1 MVVLYRI
8 LLTDECLEILNISG
22 GNKTTYIRY
31 ISCKIRL
38 LLRNSFVRKQNLRYS
53 NIRDNVSSSILMDLI
68 DIWK

>member
-53 NIRDNVSSSILMDLI
+53 TE
-68 DIWK
+68 